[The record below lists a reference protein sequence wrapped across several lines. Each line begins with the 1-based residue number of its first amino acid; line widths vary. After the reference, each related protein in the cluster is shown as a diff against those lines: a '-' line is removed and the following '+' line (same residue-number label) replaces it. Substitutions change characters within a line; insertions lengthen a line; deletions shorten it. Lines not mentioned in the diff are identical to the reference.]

1 MLATGLG
8 GPISVSKSSIHK
20 AQTILENYN
29 TGSDYFFFIIYRH
42 FRKHEECISYNSLS
56 ALLDEVH
63 GDIPMFAT
71 GSGRPVS
78 VKKSSLQKAA
88 AVLDSHSGKLTCFF
102 LTTGSIS

>member
-1 MLATGLG
+1 MFATGLG

-20 AQTILENYN
+20 ARTILENYN
-29 TGSDYFFFIIYRH
+29 NGSNLFYLSVST
-42 FRKHEECISYNSLS
+42 FRKHKECMSYNLLL

-71 GSGRPVS
+71 GSGRPVL

-88 AVLDSHSGKLTCFF
+88 AVLDNHNG
-102 LTTGSIS
+102 